1 MIRTKCS
8 VTSTGKTEYS
18 DYEFVTYSTP
28 QGSCLGPLIYLVF
41 TNDMAKH
48 LENCNSI
55 MFADDTTLY
64 QTHKSLRYL
73 KWCLEDLQS
82 LIDWFRANK
91 LTLNLNKTSC
101 VLFKRN
107 GNKSEISLNLG
118 NICIKSVKEMKFLG
132 LWLDCNL
139 NWSSHLSKFF
149 LKLKRNQAMLRQSKH
164 FLNEQSRKLVYH
176 SHLESHMNYGLL
188 IWGNNASKDQLNKL
202 QRIQT
207 ECLKLIA
214 QKNKSGNLNKEL
226 GILSI
231 STKIMLEN
239 CKFGYKLKNKQ
250 LPNKTLALCYLDSKN
265 KSLTK
270 QHKYQTRHKEL
281 PNLPR
286 NMNKTYKNS
295 FLCMGPKSFQALP
308 VETQLRSNIKSFTMS
323 CKKHLLSQLA

>member
-1 MIRTKCS
+1 
-8 VTSTGKTEYS
+8 
-18 DYEFVTYSTP
+18 
-28 QGSCLGPLIYLVF
+28 
-41 TNDMAKH
+41 
-48 LENCNSI
+48 
-55 MFADDTTLY
+55 
-64 QTHKSLRYL
+64 
-73 KWCLEDLQS
+73 
-82 LIDWFRANK
+82 
-91 LTLNLNKTSC
+91 
-101 VLFKRN
+101 
-107 GNKSEISLNLG
+107 
-118 NICIKSVKEMKFLG
+118 
-132 LWLDCNL
+132 
-139 NWSSHLSKFF
+139 
-149 LKLKRNQAMLRQSKH
+149 MLRQSKH

-202 QRIQT
+202 QRIKT
-207 ECLKLIA
+207 ECLKLVA
-214 QKNKSGNLNKEL
+214 QKNKSSNLNKEL

-250 LPNKTLALCYLDSKN
+250 LPNKTIALCYLDSKN
-265 KSLTK
+265 KRLTK

-308 VETQLRSNIKSFTMS
+308 VEAQLRSNIKSFTMS